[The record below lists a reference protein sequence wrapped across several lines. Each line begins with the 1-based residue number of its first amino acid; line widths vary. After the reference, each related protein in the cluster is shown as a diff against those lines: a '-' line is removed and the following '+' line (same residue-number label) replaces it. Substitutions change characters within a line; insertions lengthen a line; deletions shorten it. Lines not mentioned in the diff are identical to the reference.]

1 MSSPRALHLSAS
13 DGKPSKLDRVFNTR
27 KHGYSRLIHISAGQI
42 NGIAEQVAYARQTA
56 TAECAIAR
64 AHGCDI
70 QHRDLHHDY

>member
-27 KHGYSRLIHISAGQI
+27 KHGYSRLIHISAGKI
-42 NGIAEQVAYARQTA
+42 NDTADPVAYARQTA

-64 AHGCDI
+64 AHGFGI
-70 QHRDLHHDY
+70 QHRDLNHD